1 MGRTGT
7 RLPSFCLN
15 RVATRVRVRSPPL
28 ESKPL
33 SPSTRKFS
41 APLGYADEKVGAYGG
56 KQEMEQG
63 RRIMIV
69 VDSSP
74 EAKAAL
80 LWALSHSVQS
90 NDTVVLVQIVKPSK
104 HGKTL
109 LQSVIESFQTE
120 RQPKGYELLH
130 AMKSICQA
138 KKPEV
143 KVLTLG
149 KISFRRGHRE
159 DKNWRWTLLV
169 IVVCSQVQVE
179 LCSVEGKERGPTIV
193 EEAGKQGASLLVMGQ
208 RKRSTTWR
216 LIMMWAGNKVGG
228 STVDY
233 CVQNATCMALAVRRK
248 SRKGGGYLI
257 TTKRHKDFWL
267 LA

>member
-33 SPSTRKFS
+33 SPSARKFS
-41 APLGYADEKVGAYGG
+41 APLGYADEKVGANGG

-90 NDTVVLVQIVKPSK
+90 NDTVVLVQIVKPSRN
-104 HGKTL
+104 GER
-109 LQSVIESFQTE
+109 VQTE

-143 KVLTLG
+143 R
-149 KISFRRGHRE
+149 I
-159 DKNWRWTLLV
+159 
-169 IVVCSQVQVE
+169 E

>member
-15 RVATRVRVRSPPL
+15 RVATRVRVRSPSI

-41 APLGYADEKVGAYGG
+41 APLGYADEKLRGNGG
-56 KQEMEQG
+56 KPEMEQG

-80 LWALSHSVQS
+80 LWGLSHSVQS
-90 NDTVVLVQIVKPSK
+90 NDTVVL
-104 HGKTL
+104 
-109 LQSVIESFQTE
+109 
-120 RQPKGYELLH
+120 
-130 AMKSICQA
+130 
-138 KKPEV
+138 
-143 KVLTLG
+143 
-149 KISFRRGHRE
+149 
-159 DKNWRWTLLV
+159 
-169 IVVCSQVQVE
+169 VQVE

-228 STVDY
+228 GTVDY

-248 SRKGGGYLI
+248 CRRGGGYLI

>member
-15 RVATRVRVRSPPL
+15 RVATRVRVRSPSI

-41 APLGYADEKVGAYGG
+41 APLGYADEKLRGNGG
-56 KQEMEQG
+56 KPEMEQG

-80 LWALSHSVQS
+80 LWGLSHSVQS
-90 NDTVVLVQIVKPSK
+90 NDTVVLVQVVKPSK

-109 LQSVIESFQTE
+109 YLC
-120 RQPKGYELLH
+120 Y
-130 AMKSICQA
+130 
-138 KKPEV
+138 
-143 KVLTLG
+143 
-149 KISFRRGHRE
+149 
-159 DKNWRWTLLV
+159 
-169 IVVCSQVQVE
+169 QVQVE

-193 EEAGKQGASLLVMGQ
+193 EEAGKQGASLLVLGQ

-228 STVDY
+228 GTVDY

-248 SRKGGGYLI
+248 SRRGGGYLI

>member
-15 RVATRVRVRSPPL
+15 RVATRVRVRSPSL

-33 SPSTRKFS
+33 SPSTRKFN
-41 APLGYADEKVGAYGG
+41 APLGYADEKVGANGG

-104 HGKTL
+104 HGERV
-109 LQSVIESFQTE
+109 QAE

-138 KKPEV
+138 KKPE
-143 KVLTLG
+143 
-149 KISFRRGHRE
+149 
-159 DKNWRWTLLV
+159 
-169 IVVCSQVQVE
+169 VQVE

-248 SRKGGGYLI
+248 SRRGGGYLI

>member
-15 RVATRVRVRSPPL
+15 RVATRVRVRSPSI

-33 SPSTRKFS
+33 SPKASKLS
-41 APLGYADEKVGAYGG
+41 GEPLSKADENARARGGG
-56 KQEMEQG
+56 KQEADRG

-80 LWALSHSVQS
+80 QWALSHSVQS
-90 NDTVVLVQIVKPSK
+90 NDTVVLVQIVKPSER
-104 HGKTL
+104 GKVTGFCFF
-109 LQSVIESFQTE
+109 VITGDRTQRE
-120 RQPKGYELLH
+120 RYPKGLEFLLS
-130 AMKSICQA
+130 MKSICQT

-143 KVLTLG
+143 
-149 KISFRRGHRE
+149 R
-159 DKNWRWTLLV
+159 
-169 IVVCSQVQVE
+169 VE
-179 LCSVEGKERGPTIV
+179 MAVVEGKERGPAIV
-193 EEAGKQGASLLVMGQ
+193 EEAGKQDAALLVMGQ
-208 RKRSTTWR
+208 KKQSMTWR
-216 LIMMWAGNKVGG
+216 LIVMWAGNKMGG
-228 STVDY
+228 NMVDY
-233 CVQNATCMALAVRRK
+233 CIQNATCMALAVRRK
-248 SRKGGGYLI
+248 SRRGGGYLI

>member
-15 RVATRVRVRSPPL
+15 RVATRVRVRSPSI

-41 APLGYADEKVGAYGG
+41 APLGYADEKLRGNGG
-56 KQEMEQG
+56 KPEMEQG

-80 LWALSHSVQS
+80 LWGLSHSVQS
-90 NDTVVLVQIVKPSK
+90 NDTVVLVQVVKPSK
-104 HGKTL
+104 HGER
-109 LQSVIESFQTE
+109 VQTE

-138 KKPEV
+138 KKPE
-143 KVLTLG
+143 
-149 KISFRRGHRE
+149 
-159 DKNWRWTLLV
+159 
-169 IVVCSQVQVE
+169 VQVE

-228 STVDY
+228 GTVDY

-248 SRKGGGYLI
+248 CRRGGGYLI

>member
-15 RVATRVRVRSPPL
+15 RVATRIRVRSPPI

-33 SPSTRKFS
+33 S
-41 APLGYADEKVGAYGG
+41 ADEKLGANGG
-56 KQEMEQG
+56 NQEMEQG

-90 NDTVVLVQIVKPSK
+90 NDTVVLVQIVKPSRNVMA
-104 HGKTL
+104 GER
-109 LQSVIESFQTE
+109 VQTE
-120 RQPKGYELLH
+120 RQPKGCELLH
-130 AMKSICQA
+130 SMKSICQA

-143 KVLTLG
+143 
-149 KISFRRGHRE
+149 
-159 DKNWRWTLLV
+159 
-169 IVVCSQVQVE
+169 QVE
-179 LCSVEGKERGPTIV
+179 LRSVEGKERGPTIV

-228 STVDY
+228 GTVDY
-233 CVQNATCMALAVRRK
+233 CVQNAACMALAVRRK
-248 SRKGGGYLI
+248 SRRGGGYLI

>member
-1 MGRTGT
+1 MAGE
-7 RLPSFCLN
+7 
-15 RVATRVRVRSPPL
+15 RV
-28 ESKPL
+28 
-33 SPSTRKFS
+33 
-41 APLGYADEKVGAYGG
+41 
-56 KQEMEQG
+56 
-63 RRIMIV
+63 
-69 VDSSP
+69 
-74 EAKAAL
+74 
-80 LWALSHSVQS
+80 
-90 NDTVVLVQIVKPSK
+90 
-104 HGKTL
+104 
-109 LQSVIESFQTE
+109 QTK

-138 KKPEV
+138 KKPE
-143 KVLTLG
+143 
-149 KISFRRGHRE
+149 
-159 DKNWRWTLLV
+159 
-169 IVVCSQVQVE
+169 VQVE

>member
-15 RVATRVRVRSPPL
+15 RVATRIRVRSPPI

-41 APLGYADEKVGAYGG
+41 SPLGHADEKLGANGG
-56 KQEMEQG
+56 NQEMEQG

-104 HGKTL
+104 N
-109 LQSVIESFQTE
+109 VQTE
-120 RQPKGYELLH
+120 RQPKGCELLH
-130 AMKSICQA
+130 SMKSICQA
-138 KKPEV
+138 KKPERCQLLQGLLRYPWIQESMIV
-143 KVLTLG
+143 RSASCL
-149 KISFRRGHRE
+149 SF
-159 DKNWRWTLLV
+159 LLV
-169 IVVCSQVQVE
+169 KQSFCICSQVQVE
-179 LCSVEGKERGPTIV
+179 LRSVEGKERGPTIV

-228 STVDY
+228 GTVDY
-233 CVQNATCMALAVRRK
+233 CVQNAACMALAVRRK
-248 SRKGGGYLI
+248 SRRGGGYLI